1 MYTEFFEL
9 IEKPFSLS
17 TSPRFL
23 YLGEKHKEALAIL
36 KYGVMERQGFV
47 LLTGEVGT
55 GKTTMVRAL
64 LSSLNQNVKYVHL
77 ANPLLSPREFI
88 SYLILSAFEN
98 KIHFKTKS
106 EFLIAFEAFLTKV
119 QQRNRHFLLVI
130 DEAHKLSF
138 DLLEEIRLLSN
149 LETAEEKLISIF
161 LVGQPELNDKLSEP
175 RCRPLLQRISVR
187 YHIPPLDVK
196 ETREYVMTRLKKAGS
211 KRAEEIFPG
220 KTIDAIHQYSQGY
233 PRMINILSDNALL
246 LGYSKGESKISPAM
260 IKSCYQDLRL
270 GPSKEKAS
278 GMKKGASQEAL
289 PGGSV
294 FRPWWKWAA
303 VGLLIAGILAFAA
316 IRYGDRILARFVTA
330 SVEPTKPK
338 AEIVRAKAPVIEN
351 KPEKVAIPAAVP
363 STAEKQ
369 PPVVENMLEKVPAAA
384 AAPVPSAPVVVEGV
398 KPEVREEKKEV
409 PSEPSLERPSP
420 TEVRAG
426 PPEIA
431 AEPAGQT
438 IVVEP
443 GDTLGKLS
451 SKVYGRSSDRLLE
464 IIKKNNP
471 EIRNP
476 DLILP
481 GQKLIF
487 PPLPDSQTEIG
498 QD

>member
-36 KYGVMERQGFV
+36 RYGVMERQGFV

-64 LSSLNQNVKYVHL
+64 LSSLDTGVKYVHL

-119 QQRNRHFLLVI
+119 QQRNMHFLLVI

-138 DLLEEIRLLSN
+138 ELLEEIRLLSN

-161 LVGQPELNDKLSEP
+161 LVGQPELNERLSEP

-187 YHIPPLDVK
+187 YHIPPLDVR
-196 ETREYVMTRLKKAGS
+196 ETKEYVITRLKKAGS
-211 KRAEEIFPG
+211 RRAEEIFQG
-220 KTIDAIHQYSQGY
+220 KAINAIHEYSQGY
-233 PRMINILSDNALL
+233 PRMINILADNAML
-246 LGYSKGESKISPAM
+246 LGYSKGESNISPAM
-260 IKSCYQDLRL
+260 VKSCYQDLRL
-270 GPSKEKAS
+270 GGSAEKTTA
-278 GMKKGASQEAL
+278 GKKGVGRESG

-294 FRPWWKWAA
+294 FKSWWKWAA
-303 VGLLIAGILAFAA
+303 AVLLIAGILAFFAV
-316 IRYGDRILARFVTA
+316 RYGDQILAKLVSA
-330 SVEPTKPK
+330 SVVQPRPK
-338 AEIVRAKAPVIEN
+338 AETVGAKAPLMEK
-351 KPEKVAIPAAVP
+351 KPEEVAVVDTSPPVP
-363 STAEKQ
+363 EK
-369 PPVVENMLEKVPAAA
+369 PLPVVEE
-384 AAPVPSAPVVVEGV
+384 V
-398 KPEVREEKKEV
+398 KIEVEEKKETR
-409 PSEPSLERPSP
+409 SEPALERPSP

-426 PPEIA
+426 PAQVP

-438 IVVEP
+438 IVVER
-443 GDTLGKLS
+443 GDTLGRLS
-451 SKVYGRSSDRLLE
+451 SRVYGRSNERVIG
-464 IIKKNNP
+464 IIQKNNP
-471 EIRNP
+471 TIKDP
-476 DLILP
+476 DFILP
-481 GQKLIF
+481 GQKVIF
-487 PPLPDSQTEIG
+487 PPLPEAQ
-498 QD
+498 Q

>member
-36 KYGVMERQGFV
+36 RYGVMERQGFV

-119 QQRNRHFLLVI
+119 QQRNMHFLLVI

-161 LVGQPELNDKLSEP
+161 LVGQPELNERLSEP

-196 ETREYVMTRLKKAGS
+196 ETKEYVMTRLKKAGS
-211 KRAEEIFPG
+211 KRAEEIFPN

-233 PRMINILSDNALL
+233 PRMINILADNSLL

-260 IKSCYQDLRL
+260 VKSCFQDLRL
-270 GPSKEKAS
+270 GGSEEKA
-278 GMKKGASQEAL
+278 GGAKKRTGPEAGPKKGYFKS
-289 PGGSV
+289 
-294 FRPWWKWAA
+294 WWKWAA
-303 VGLLIAGILAFAA
+303 AALLIIGVLALLA
-316 IRYGDRILARFVTA
+316 ITYGERILARFVTA
-330 SVEPTKPK
+330 SVRPPAQKSE
-338 AEIVRAKAPVIEN
+338 VLRARAPLNET
-351 KPEKVAIPAAVP
+351 KPEKPATPALVP
-363 STAEKQ
+363 SVPEKQ
-369 PPVVENMLEKVPAAA
+369 E
-384 AAPVPSAPVVVEGV
+384 PVVVEEV
-398 KPEVREEKKEV
+398 KADVKEERKEART
-409 PSEPSLERPSP
+409 EPIPDRPAP
-420 TEVRAG
+420 PAVRAG
-426 PPEIA
+426 PSEVR

-438 IVVEP
+438 VVVER

-451 SKVYGRSSDRLLE
+451 SRVYGRSNERVLDM
-464 IIKKNNP
+464 IQKNNP
-471 EIRNP
+471 TIKNP

-481 GQKLIF
+481 GQRLVF
-487 PPLPDSQTEIG
+487 PPMPESQTEIG

>member
-36 KYGVMERQGFV
+36 RYGVMERQGFV

-64 LSSLNQNVKYVHL
+64 LSSLDKNVKYVHL

-88 SYLILSAFEN
+88 SYLILSAFQN
-98 KIHFKTKS
+98 RLHFKTKS

-119 QQRNRHFLLVI
+119 QQRNKHFLLVI

-161 LVGQPELNDKLSEP
+161 LVGQPELNDRLNEP

-196 ETREYVMTRLKKAGS
+196 ETREYMTTRLKKAGS

-220 KTIDAIHQYSQGY
+220 KTIDAIYRYSQGY
-233 PRMINILSDNALL
+233 PRMINILADNALL
-246 LGYSKGESKISPAM
+246 LGYSKGEGKITPAM
-260 IKSCYQDLRL
+260 IKSCYQDLRM
-270 GPSKEKAS
+270 GAPANKGSSEKSEPGKGKRFLS
-278 GMKKGASQEAL
+278 GTL
-289 PGGSV
+289 
-294 FRPWWKWAA
+294 RIWWKWAA
-303 VGLLIAGILAFAA
+303 AVLLIAGILAFLAV
-316 IRYGDRILARFVTA
+316 RYGDRILSGFVTA
-330 SVEPTKPK
+330 SVEPPKPK
-338 AEIVRAKAPVIEN
+338 TVMVRAKAPLREN
-351 KPEKVAIPAAVP
+351 KPEKAAAPAAVP
-363 STAEKQ
+363 SAPEKQ
-369 PPVVENMLEKVPAAA
+369 SPVVEEVKVQ
-384 AAPVPSAPVVVEGV
+384 V
-398 KPEVREEKKEV
+398 EEKKLSQPPAQE
-409 PSEPSLERPSP
+409 
-420 TEVRAG
+420 RAG
-426 PPEIA
+426 PSEVKPGPSEVQ
-431 AEPAGQT
+431 AEPAAQTVVVGQ
-438 IVVEP
+438 
-443 GDTLGKLS
+443 GDTLGKLAA
-451 SKVYGRSSDRLLE
+451 KLYGRSNERVLE
-464 IIKKNNP
+464 LIRKNNP
-471 EIRNP
+471 DIRDL

-487 PPLPDSQTEIG
+487 PPIPDSQ
-498 QD
+498 Q

>member
-36 KYGVMERQGFV
+36 RYGVMERQGFV

-88 SYLILSAFEN
+88 AYLILSAFEN

-119 QQRNRHFLLVI
+119 QRRNMHFLLVI

-161 LVGQPELNDKLSEP
+161 LVGQPELNERLSEP

-196 ETREYVMTRLKKAGS
+196 ETKEYVMTRLQKAGS
-211 KRAEEIFPG
+211 KRGEEIFPK

-233 PRMINILSDNALL
+233 PRMINILADNSLL

-260 IKSCYQDLRL
+260 VKSCYQDLRL
-270 GPSKEKAS
+270 GGSEERTS
-278 GMKKGASQEAL
+278 GAKKGTEAEAGPKL
-289 PGGSV
+289 GY
-294 FRPWWKWAA
+294 FKPWWKWAA
-303 VGLLIAGILAFAA
+303 AVLLIAGILAFLAV
-316 IRYGDRILARFVTA
+316 RYGDRILARFAAT
-330 SVEPTKPK
+330 S
-338 AEIVRAKAPVIEN
+338 VRAPAQKSELVGEKAPLSMN
-351 KPEKVAIPAAVP
+351 KPEQPAAPAIVP
-363 STAEKQ
+363 SVPEKQ
-369 PPVVENMLEKVPAAA
+369 E
-384 AAPVPSAPVVVEGV
+384 PVVVEEV
-398 KPEVREEKKEV
+398 KAEVKENKQMPSAPALEK
-409 PSEPSLERPSP
+409 PDSAA
-420 TEVRAG
+420 VRAG
-426 PPEIA
+426 PPETK

-438 IVVEP
+438 IVVER

-451 SKVYGRSSDRLLE
+451 SRVYGRSNERVLE
-464 IIKKNNP
+464 LIQKNNP
-471 EIRNP
+471 TIKDP
-476 DLILP
+476 DFILP
-481 GQKLIF
+481 GQKLHF
-487 PPLPDSQTEIG
+487 PPLPDSPPP
-498 QD
+498 

>member
-36 KYGVMERQGFV
+36 RYGVMERQGFV

-64 LSSLNQNVKYVHL
+64 LSSLDSGVKYVHL
-77 ANPLLSPREFI
+77 ANPLLSPKEFI

-98 KIHFKTKS
+98 KVHFKTKS
-106 EFLIAFEAFLTKV
+106 EFLIAFEAFLTKMR
-119 QQRNRHFLLVI
+119 QRNRHFLLVI

-161 LVGQPELNDKLSEP
+161 LVGQPELNDRLSEP

-211 KRAEEIFPG
+211 KRAEEIFSR
-220 KTIDAIHQYSQGY
+220 KTTDAVHQYSQGY
-233 PRMINILSDNALL
+233 PRMINLLSDNALL

-260 IKSCYQDLRL
+260 IESCYRDLQL
-270 GPSKEKAS
+270 GTSEEKAS
-278 GMKKGASQEAL
+278 ALKRASK
-289 PGGSV
+289 PGSEHLGGTLMS
-294 FRPWWKWAA
+294 RWKWAA
-303 VGLLIAGILAFAA
+303 VLLIAGILAFVA
-316 IRYGDRILARFVTA
+316 IMHGDQILAKFVSA
-330 SVEPTKPK
+330 SVKPPRPK
-338 AEIVRAKAPVIEN
+338 AEMVREKALVMEK
-351 KPEKVAIPAAVP
+351 KPEKIATPAAVA
-363 STAEKQ
+363 STPEKQ
-369 PPVVENMLEKVPAAA
+369 SPVVEE
-384 AAPVPSAPVVVEGV
+384 V
-398 KPEVREEKKEV
+398 KAEVKEKKEM
-409 PSEPSLERPSP
+409 PSEPALERPGPS
-420 TEVRAG
+420 EVRAG
-426 PPEIA
+426 PPEIR

-438 IVVEP
+438 IVVKR
-443 GDTLGKLS
+443 GDTLDMLS
-451 SKVYGRSSDRLLE
+451 SRIYGRSNERVIK
-464 IIKKNNP
+464 IIQKNNP
-471 EIRNP
+471 DIKDP
-476 DLILP
+476 DFILP

-487 PPLPDSQTEIG
+487 PPLPEGTQ
-498 QD
+498 

>member
-36 KYGVMERQGFV
+36 RYGVMERQAFV

-64 LSSLNQNVKYVHL
+64 LSSLDENVKYVHL

-88 SYLILSAFEN
+88 AYLILSAFQN

-106 EFLIAFEAFLTKV
+106 EFLIAFEAFLTKI
-119 QQRNRHFLLVI
+119 QQRDRHFLLVI

-161 LVGQPELNDKLSEP
+161 LVGQPELNDRLSEP

-196 ETREYVMTRLKKAGS
+196 ETKEYVMTRLQKAGS
-211 KRAEEIFPG
+211 KRAEEIFPN
-220 KTIDAIHQYSQGY
+220 KTIEAIHQYSQGY
-233 PRMINILSDNALL
+233 PRMINILADNSML
-246 LGYSKGESKISPAM
+246 LGYSKGQGKISPAM
-260 IKSCYQDLRL
+260 VKSCYQDLRL
-270 GPSKEKAS
+270 GSSEEKAS
-278 GMKKGASQEAL
+278 AGKGGHGSEAG
-289 PGGSV
+289 PEGGY
-294 FRPWWKWAA
+294 FKRWWKWAA
-303 VGLLIAGILAFAA
+303 AVLVIIGVLVLLGIT
-316 IRYGDRILARFVTA
+316 YGDRILARFAAT
-330 SVEPTKPK
+330 SVRPPAGK
-338 AEIVRAKAPVIEN
+338 AEVVRTKGPLNETIPEKPAGPAIVPSVPEKQEPVLVEEVKAEVKEN
-351 KPEKVAIPAAVP
+351 K
-363 STAEKQ
+363 Q
-369 PPVVENMLEKVPAAA
+369 M
-384 AAPVPSAPVVVEGV
+384 PSAPALE
-398 KPEVREEKKEV
+398 KPG
-409 PSEPSLERPSP
+409 SA
-420 TEVRAG
+420 EVRAG
-426 PPEIA
+426 PPETN

-438 IVVEP
+438 IVVER

-451 SKVYGRSSDRLLE
+451 IRIYGRSNDRVLE
-464 IIKKNNP
+464 MIQKNNP
-471 EIRNP
+471 TIKDP

-481 GQKLIF
+481 GQKLVF
-487 PPLPDSQTEIG
+487 PPIADGTQ
-498 QD
+498 

>member
-36 KYGVMERQGFV
+36 RYGVMERQGFV

-88 SYLILSAFEN
+88 AYLILSAFEN

-106 EFLIAFEAFLTKV
+106 EFLIAFEAFLTKI

-161 LVGQPELNDKLSEP
+161 LVGQPELNDRLSEP

-187 YHIPPLDVK
+187 YHIPPLDMK
-196 ETREYVMTRLKKAGS
+196 ETKEYVMTRLQKAGS
-211 KRAEEIFPG
+211 KRGEEIFPN

-233 PRMINILSDNALL
+233 PRMINILADNALL

-260 IKSCYQDLRL
+260 VKSCYQDLRL
-270 GPSKEKAS
+270 GVSEEKTGGAKKETGAEA
-278 GMKKGASQEAL
+278 GPKG
-289 PGGSV
+289 GY
-294 FRPWWKWAA
+294 FKPWWKWAA
-303 VGLLIAGILAFAA
+303 AVLLIIGVLAFLA
-316 IRYGDRILARFVTA
+316 ITYGDRILARFAAT
-330 SVEPTKPK
+330 SVRPPAQKSEM
-338 AEIVRAKAPVIEN
+338 VREKAPS
-351 KPEKVAIPAAVP
+351 KD
-363 STAEKQ
+363 TKQ
-369 PPVVENMLEKVPAAA
+369 GEPAAA
-384 AAPVPSAPVVVEGV
+384 AAVPSVPEKQEPVVVEEV
-398 KPEVREEKKEV
+398 KAEVKENKQMPSAPALEK
-409 PSEPSLERPSP
+409 PSP
-420 TEVRAG
+420 ADVRAG
-426 PPEIA
+426 PPEIK

-438 IVVEP
+438 IVVER

-451 SKVYGRSSDRLLE
+451 SRIYGRSNDRVLE
-464 IIKKNNP
+464 MIQKNNP
-471 EIRNP
+471 TIKDP
-476 DLILP
+476 DFILP
-481 GQKLIF
+481 GQKLHF
-487 PPLPDSQTEIG
+487 PPLPEG
-498 QD
+498 QQ

>member
-36 KYGVMERQGFV
+36 RYGVMERQGFV

-88 SYLILSAFEN
+88 AYLILSAFEN

-119 QQRNRHFLLVI
+119 QQRNMHFLLVI

-161 LVGQPELNDKLSEP
+161 LVGQPELNDRLSEP

-196 ETREYVMTRLKKAGS
+196 ETKEYVMTRLQKAGS
-211 KRAEEIFPG
+211 KRGEEIFPN

-233 PRMINILSDNALL
+233 PRMINILADNSLL

-260 IKSCYQDLRL
+260 VKSCYQDLRL
-270 GPSKEKAS
+270 GGSEERTS
-278 GMKKGASQEAL
+278 GAKKGGSPEAR
-289 PGGSV
+289 PKGGY
-294 FRPWWKWAA
+294 FKPWWKWAA
-303 VGLLIAGILAFAA
+303 AVVLLIGILAFFA
-316 IRYGDRILARFVTA
+316 IMYGDRILAKFVSA
-330 SVEPTKPK
+330 SVRLPAQKSEVVREKTPLSVTKPEQPAAPAIVPSVPEKQAPVAVEEVK
-338 AEIVRAKAPVIEN
+338 AEIK
-351 KPEKVAIPAAVP
+351 
-363 STAEKQ
+363 
-369 PPVVENMLEKVPAAA
+369 
-384 AAPVPSAPVVVEGV
+384 
-398 KPEVREEKKEV
+398 EEKKEMPPAPAV
-409 PSEPSLERPSP
+409 ERPSP
-420 TEVRAG
+420 AEVRAG
-426 PPEIA
+426 PPEIK

-438 IVVEP
+438 IVVER

-451 SKVYGRSSDRLLE
+451 IRVYGRSSDRVLE
-464 IIKKNNP
+464 LIQKNNP
-471 EIRNP
+471 AIKDP
-476 DLILP
+476 DRILP
-481 GQKLIF
+481 GQKLFF
-487 PPLPDSQTEIG
+487 PPIPDSPQ
-498 QD
+498 

>member
-9 IEKPFSLS
+9 VEKPFSLS

-64 LSSLNQNVKYVHL
+64 LSSLDTGVKYVHL

-106 EFLIAFEAFLTKV
+106 EFLFAFEAFLTKI
-119 QQRNRHFLLVI
+119 QQRNMHFLLVI

-161 LVGQPELNDKLSEP
+161 LVGQPELNDRLSEP

-196 ETREYVMTRLKKAGS
+196 ETREYVMTRLQKAGS

-220 KTIDAIHQYSQGY
+220 KTTDAIHQYSQGY
-233 PRMINILSDNALL
+233 PRMINILCDNALL

-260 IKSCYQDLRL
+260 IKACYQDRQL
-270 GPSKEKAS
+270 GTSEGKAS
-278 GMKKGASQEAL
+278 AS
-289 PGGSV
+289 
-294 FRPWWKWAA
+294 K
-303 VGLLIAGILAFAA
+303 
-316 IRYGDRILARFVTA
+316 
-330 SVEPTKPK
+330 
-338 AEIVRAKAPVIEN
+338 KAP
-351 KPEKVAIPAAVP
+351 KPGSEH
-363 STAEKQ
+363 
-369 PPVVENMLEKVPAAA
+369 VV
-384 AAPVPSAPVVVEGV
+384 
-398 KPEVREEKKEV
+398 
-409 PSEPSLERPSP
+409 
-420 TEVRAG
+420 
-426 PPEIA
+426 
-431 AEPAGQT
+431 
-438 IVVEP
+438 
-443 GDTLGKLS
+443 
-451 SKVYGRSSDRLLE
+451 
-464 IIKKNNP
+464 
-471 EIRNP
+471 
-476 DLILP
+476 
-481 GQKLIF
+481 
-487 PPLPDSQTEIG
+487 
-498 QD
+498 

>member
-36 KYGVMERQGFV
+36 RYGVMERQGFV

-64 LSSLNQNVKYVHL
+64 LSSLDKNVKYVHL

-106 EFLIAFEAFLTKV
+106 EFLIAFEAFLTKI

-161 LVGQPELNDKLSEP
+161 LVGQPELNDRLNEP

-187 YHIPPLDVK
+187 YHIPPLDAK

-211 KRAEEIFPG
+211 KRAEEIFRG
-220 KTIDAIHQYSQGY
+220 KAIDAIHQYSQGY

-246 LGYSKGESKISPAM
+246 LGYSKGESRISPAM

-270 GPSKEKAS
+270 GASEERAS
-278 GMKKGASQEAL
+278 GVRKGAGHKAGSRT
-289 PGGSV
+289 SV
-294 FRPWWKWAA
+294 FKPWWKWAVA
-303 VGLLIAGILAFAA
+303 VLLVAVILAFLAV
-316 IRYGDRILARFVTA
+316 RYGDQILAKFVSA
-330 SVEPTKPK
+330 SVEPPK
-338 AEIVRAKAPVIEN
+338 TRVEVFQSKAP
-351 KPEKVAIPAAVP
+351 PTP
-363 STAEKQ
+363 SALEKQ
-369 PPVVENMLEKVPAAA
+369 PPVAEE
-384 AAPVPSAPVVVEGV
+384 V
-398 KPEVREEKKEV
+398 KAEVQEKKEM
-409 PSEPSLERPSP
+409 PSEPAVEKPSP
-420 TEVRAG
+420 AEVRAG
-426 PPEIA
+426 LSEIQ
-431 AEPAGQT
+431 AEPAEQT
-438 IVVEP
+438 IVVER

-451 SKVYGRSSDRLLE
+451 IRVYGRSNERVLE
-464 IIKKNNP
+464 IIRKNNP
-471 EIRNP
+471 EIKDP
-476 DLILP
+476 DHILP

-487 PPLPDSQTEIG
+487 PPIPDSQ
-498 QD
+498 Q

>member
-36 KYGVMERQGFV
+36 RYGVMERQGFV

-64 LSSLNQNVKYVHL
+64 LSSLNTNVKYVHL

-119 QQRNRHFLLVI
+119 QQRNKHFLLVI

-161 LVGQPELNDKLSEP
+161 LVGQPELNDRLSEP

-196 ETREYVMTRLKKAGS
+196 ETKEYVMTRLRKAGS
-211 KRAEEIFPG
+211 KRAEEIFHG

-270 GPSKEKAS
+270 GGSEEKTTA
-278 GMKKGASQEAL
+278 GKKGVGQETGPKA
-289 PGGSV
+289 GT
-294 FRPWWKWAA
+294 FKPWWKWAA
-303 VGLLIAGILAFAA
+303 AVLLIAGILAFLAV
-316 IRYGDRILARFVTA
+316 RYGDRILSGFVTA
-330 SVEPTKPK
+330 SVEPPK
-338 AEIVRAKAPVIEN
+338 TRVEVFQAKAPVIQN
-351 KPEKVAIPAAVP
+351 KPEKAAAQAAVP
-363 STAEKQ
+363 SAPEKQ
-369 PPVVENMLEKVPAAA
+369 PPVVEEVEIELE
-384 AAPVPSAPVVVEGV
+384 V
-398 KPEVREEKKEV
+398 KQAR
-409 PSEPSLERPSP
+409 PSEPTLERPGP
-420 TEVRAG
+420 AEVRAG
-426 PPEIA
+426 PPEIR

-438 IVVEP
+438 IVVER

-451 SKVYGRSSDRLLE
+451 SRVYGRSNERVLD
-464 IIKKNNP
+464 IIQKNNP
-471 EIRNP
+471 SLRDP

-487 PPLPDSQTEIG
+487 PPLPGTPPQ
-498 QD
+498 

>member
-36 KYGVMERQGFV
+36 RYGVMERQGFV

-119 QQRNRHFLLVI
+119 QQRNMHFLLVI

-161 LVGQPELNDKLSEP
+161 LVGQPELNERLSES

-187 YHIPPLDVK
+187 YHIPPLDPK
-196 ETREYVMTRLKKAGS
+196 ETREYIMTRLQKAGS
-211 KRAEEIFPG
+211 KRGEEIFPA
-220 KTIDAIHQYSQGY
+220 KATDAVHQFSQGY
-233 PRMINILSDNALL
+233 PRMINVLADNAML
-246 LGYSKGESKISPAM
+246 LGYSKGEGKITPAM

-270 GPSKEKAS
+270 GGSEEKA
-278 GMKKGASQEAL
+278 GEGKKEA
-289 PGGSV
+289 GSEAV
-294 FRPWWKWAA
+294 RRKGYFKPWWKWAVA
-303 VGLLIAGILAFAA
+303 ALLIIGLLAFFAV
-316 IRYGDRILARFVTA
+316 RYGDRIVSGFVSA
-330 SVEPTKPK
+330 SVKTAAPK
-338 AEIVRAKAPVIEN
+338 FERVRENAPVTVN
-351 KPEKVAIPAAVP
+351 KPEKEVATPAPAPSVP
-363 STAEKQ
+363 EKQ
-369 PPVVENMLEKVPAAA
+369 APVVEA
-384 AAPVPSAPVVVEGV
+384 V
-398 KPEVREEKKEV
+398 KAEAKEERKET
-409 PSEPSLERPSP
+409 PSEPKLEKPLTS
-420 TEVRAG
+420 EVRAG
-426 PPEIA
+426 PA
-431 AEPAGQT
+431 DVRAEPAGQT
-438 IVVEP
+438 IVVER

-451 SKVYGRSSDRLLE
+451 SKVYGRSNDRVLE
-464 IIKKNNP
+464 MIQKKNP
-471 EIRNP
+471 AIRDP
-476 DLILP
+476 DHILP
-481 GQKLIF
+481 GQKLLF
-487 PPLPDSQTEIG
+487 PPLPESHPKIG

>member
-36 KYGVMERQGFV
+36 RYGVMERQGFV

-88 SYLILSAFEN
+88 SYLILSAFQN

-106 EFLIAFEAFLTKV
+106 EFLIAFEAFLTKL
-119 QQRNRHFLLVI
+119 QQRNMHFLLVI

-161 LVGQPELNDKLSEP
+161 LVGQPELNERLSEP

-196 ETREYVMTRLKKAGS
+196 ETKEYVMTRLQKAGS
-211 KRAEEIFPG
+211 KRAEKIFPD
-220 KTIDAIHQYSQGY
+220 KTIDAIHQYSQGF
-233 PRMINILSDNALL
+233 PRMINILADNSLL
-246 LGYSKGESKISPAM
+246 LGYSKGESKISHGM
-260 IKSCYQDLRL
+260 VKSCYQDLRL
-270 GPSKEKAS
+270 GASEEKAI
-278 GMKKGASQEAL
+278 GAKKGVGQES
-289 PGGSV
+289 GSEAGV
-294 FRPWWKWAA
+294 LKQWLKWGAA
-303 VGLLIAGILAFAA
+303 VLLIAGILVFLAV
-316 IRYGDRILARFVTA
+316 RYGDQILSGFVSA
-330 SVEPTKPK
+330 SVKPPKTKV
-338 AEIVRAKAPVIEN
+338 EVFQFKAPVMEN
-351 KPEKVAIPAAVP
+351 KSEKVVAP
-363 STAEKQ
+363 
-369 PPVVENMLEKVPAAA
+369 
-384 AAPVPSAPVVVEGV
+384 APVPSAQSVPEKQPLFVEEV
-398 KPEVREEKKEV
+398 KAEVEEGKEDMASDASLEKIG
-409 PSEPSLERPSP
+409 PSEM
-420 TEVRAG
+420 RAR
-426 PPEIA
+426 PPEIT

-438 IVVEP
+438 IVVER

-451 SKVYGRSSDRLLE
+451 IRVYSRSNERVLE
-464 IIKKNNP
+464 MIQKNNP
-471 EIRNP
+471 TIRDP

-481 GQKLIF
+481 GQKLHF
-487 PPLPDSQTEIG
+487 PPIPDSPPP
-498 QD
+498 

>member
-36 KYGVMERQGFV
+36 RYGVMERQGFV

-119 QQRNRHFLLVI
+119 QQRNMHFLLVI

-161 LVGQPELNDKLSEP
+161 LVGQPELNERLSEP

-211 KRAEEIFPG
+211 RRAEEIFPN

-233 PRMINILSDNALL
+233 PRMINILADNSLL

-260 IKSCYQDLRL
+260 VKSCFQDLRL
-270 GPSKEKAS
+270 GGSEEKA
-278 GMKKGASQEAL
+278 GGAKKRTGSEVG
-289 PGGSV
+289 PKGG
-294 FRPWWKWAA
+294 FPRAWWKWAA
-303 VGLLIAGILAFAA
+303 AALLIAGVLAFLAF
-316 IRYGDRILARFVTA
+316 RYGDRILSGFVSA
-330 SVEPTKPK
+330 SVEPSKTRVEVFQTRTPLMETQPQQEAAPTPVLSVPDKQPAAVVEEIK
-338 AEIVRAKAPVIEN
+338 AEVKEQKKEMPSEPVIE
-351 KPEKVAIPAAVP
+351 
-363 STAEKQ
+363 
-369 PPVVENMLEKVPAAA
+369 
-384 AAPVPSAPVVVEGV
+384 
-398 KPEVREEKKEV
+398 
-409 PSEPSLERPSP
+409 RPNP

-426 PPEIA
+426 PPVIM

-438 IVVEP
+438 IVVER

-451 SKVYGRSSDRLLE
+451 SRVYGRSNERVLDLIR
-464 IIKKNNP
+464 KNNP
-471 EIRNP
+471 TIRDP

-481 GQKLIF
+481 GQRLFF
-487 PPLPDSQTEIG
+487 PPISDSPPP
-498 QD
+498 

>member
-36 KYGVMERQGFV
+36 RYGVMERQGFV

-88 SYLILSAFEN
+88 AYLILSAFEN

-119 QQRNRHFLLVI
+119 QQRNMHFLLVI

-161 LVGQPELNDKLSEP
+161 LVGQPELNERLSEP

-196 ETREYVMTRLKKAGS
+196 ETKEYVMTRLKKAGS
-211 KRAEEIFPG
+211 KRAEEIFPN
-220 KTIDAIHQYSQGY
+220 KTIDAIHQYSEGY
-233 PRMINILSDNALL
+233 PRMINILADNSLL
-246 LGYSKGESKISPAM
+246 LGYSKGESEISPGM
-260 IKSCYQDLRL
+260 VKSCFQDLRL
-270 GPSKEKAS
+270 GGSEEKAS
-278 GMKKGASQEAL
+278 GAKKGGSSEAG
-289 PGGSV
+289 PKGGFLSA
-294 FRPWWKWAA
+294 WWKWVAA
-303 VGLLIAGILAFAA
+303 ALLIVGILAFLAV
-316 IRYGDRILARFVTA
+316 RYGDRILSGFVSA
-330 SVEPTKPK
+330 SVQPTKPK
-338 AEIVRAKAPVIEN
+338 AEMVREKVPVTEN
-351 KPEKVAIPAAVP
+351 KPEDPAAPALIP
-363 STAEKQ
+363 SETMKQ
-369 PPVVENMLEKVPAAA
+369 E
-384 AAPVPSAPVVVEGV
+384 PVVVEEV
-398 KPEVREEKKEV
+398 KAEVKQNKEV
-409 PSEPSLERPSP
+409 PSEPVLDRPIP
-420 TEVRAG
+420 PAVRAG
-426 PPEIA
+426 PPEIRG
-431 AEPAGQT
+431 EPAGQT
-438 IVVEP
+438 IIVER

-451 SKVYGRSSDRLLE
+451 GRVYGRTNDRVLDM
-464 IIKKNNP
+464 IQKNNP
-471 EIRNP
+471 AIKDP
-476 DLILP
+476 DLIIP

-487 PPLPDSQTEIG
+487 PPIPDSPPP
-498 QD
+498 

>member
-36 KYGVMERQGFV
+36 RYGVMERQGFV

-64 LSSLNQNVKYVHL
+64 LSSLDKNVKYVHL

-88 SYLILSAFEN
+88 AYLILSAFEN

-119 QQRNRHFLLVI
+119 QQRNMHFLLVI

-161 LVGQPELNDKLSEP
+161 LVGQPELNERLSEP

-196 ETREYVMTRLKKAGS
+196 ETKEYVMTRLQKAGS
-211 KRAEEIFPG
+211 KRGEEIFPN
-220 KTIDAIHQYSQGY
+220 KTIDAVHQYSQGY
-233 PRMINILSDNALL
+233 PRMINILADNALL
-246 LGYSKGESKISPAM
+246 LGYSKGEGKITPAM

-270 GPSKEKAS
+270 GGSEEKES
-278 GMKKGASQEAL
+278 GAKKGTAREAG
-289 PGGSV
+289 PKGGY
-294 FRPWWKWAA
+294 FKPWWKWAA
-303 VGLLIAGILAFAA
+303 AVLVIMGILAFVAV
-316 IRYGDRILARFVTA
+316 IYGDRILAKFVSAFVQPPAQKT
-330 SVEPTKPK
+330 EMIR
-338 AEIVRAKAPVIEN
+338 EKAPLKEA
-351 KPEKVAIPAAVP
+351 KPESPAAPTIVP
-363 STAEKQ
+363 SVPEKQ
-369 PPVVENMLEKVPAAA
+369 PPLVEE
-384 AAPVPSAPVVVEGV
+384 V
-398 KPEVREEKKEV
+398 KAEVKEEKKEMPSV
-409 PSEPSLERPSP
+409 PALEKPGSA
-420 TEVRAG
+420 EVRAG
-426 PPEIA
+426 PPETK

-438 IVVEP
+438 IVVER

-451 SKVYGRSSDRLLE
+451 SRVYGRSNERVLE
-464 IIKKNNP
+464 LIQKNNP
-471 EIRNP
+471 TIKDP
-476 DLILP
+476 DFILP
-481 GQKLIF
+481 GQKLVF
-487 PPLPDSQTEIG
+487 PPIPDSPQ
-498 QD
+498 

>member
-36 KYGVMERQGFV
+36 RYGVMERQGFV

-64 LSSLNQNVKYVHL
+64 LSSLDKNVKYVHL

-88 SYLILSAFEN
+88 AYLILSAFEN

-161 LVGQPELNDKLSEP
+161 LVGQPELNDRLSEP

-196 ETREYVMTRLKKAGS
+196 ETKEYIMTRLKKAGS
-211 KRAEEIFPG
+211 KRAEEIFPNR
-220 KTIDAIHQYSQGY
+220 TIDAIHQYSQGY
-233 PRMINILSDNALL
+233 PRMINILADNSLL
-246 LGYSKGESKISPAM
+246 LGYSKEESRISPAM
-260 IKSCYQDLRL
+260 VRSCYQDLRL
-270 GPSKEKAS
+270 GVSEDKAT
-278 GMKKGASQEAL
+278 GMKKAVSPEAGTK
-289 PGGSV
+289 GGY
-294 FRPWWKWAA
+294 FKPWWKWAA
-303 VGLLIAGILAFAA
+303 AILLIIGVLAFLAV
-316 IRYGDRILARFVTA
+316 RYGDRIVSGFVSA
-330 SVEPTKPK
+330 SVKTPGPK
-338 AEIVRAKAPVIEN
+338 SEIVREKAPLKET
-351 KPEKVAIPAAVP
+351 KPEKPVAPALVP
-363 STAEKQ
+363 PVPEKQ
-369 PPVVENMLEKVPAAA
+369 PAVAGEAVKAETKENKQM
-384 AAPVPSAPVVVEGV
+384 PSAPA
-398 KPEVREEKKEV
+398 
-409 PSEPSLERPSP
+409 LERPGP
-420 TEVRAG
+420 AEGRAG
-426 PPEIA
+426 PPEIR

-438 IVVEP
+438 IVVER

-451 SKVYGRSSDRLLE
+451 SRVYGRSNERVLE
-464 IIKKNNP
+464 MIQKNNP
-471 EIRNP
+471 TVRDP
-476 DLILP
+476 DHILP

-487 PPLPDSQTEIG
+487 PPIPDSQ
-498 QD
+498 Q

>member
-36 KYGVMERQGFV
+36 RYGVMERQGFV

-64 LSSLNQNVKYVHL
+64 ISSLDTSVKYVHL
-77 ANPLLSPREFI
+77 ANPLLSPREFV
-88 SYLILSAFEN
+88 SYLILSAFDN
-98 KIHFKTKS
+98 RLHFKSKP
-106 EFLIAFEAFLTKV
+106 EFLIAFEAFLTKM
-119 QQRNRHFLLVI
+119 QQRNMHFVLVI

-161 LVGQPELNDKLSEP
+161 LVGQPELNDRLSEP

-196 ETREYVMTRLKKAGS
+196 ETREYVMTRLQKAGS

-220 KTIDAIHQYSQGY
+220 KTTDAIHQYSQGY
-233 PRMINILSDNALL
+233 PRMINILADNALL
-246 LGYSKGESKISPAM
+246 LGYSKGESKISPGM

-270 GPSKEKAS
+270 GDSEEKAS
-278 GMKKGASQEAL
+278 AL
-289 PGGSV
+289 KRAPKPESEHVGGT
-294 FRPWWKWAA
+294 FMTRWKWAA
-303 VGLLIAGILAFAA
+303 AILLIAGILAFLAV
-316 IRYGDRILARFVTA
+316 RYGDQILTKFVSA
-330 SVEPTKPK
+330 SVETPK
-338 AEIVRAKAPVIEN
+338 TRVEVLQAKVPVTES
-351 KPEKVAIPAAVP
+351 KPEKTAVAAAVP
-363 STAEKQ
+363 PAPEKQ
-369 PPVVENMLEKVPAAA
+369 APIVEEVEIELE
-384 AAPVPSAPVVVEGV
+384 V
-398 KPEVREEKKEV
+398 KKAS
-409 PSEPSLERPSP
+409 PSEPPPQSP
-420 TEVRAG
+420 APNDVRAG
-426 PPEIA
+426 PSEIQ

-438 IVVEP
+438 IVVER

-451 SKVYGRSSDRLLE
+451 SRVYGRANDRV
-464 IIKKNNP
+464 IGVIQKNNP
-471 EIRNP
+471 AIRDP

-481 GQKLIF
+481 GQKVFF
-487 PPLPDSQTEIG
+487 PPISEETQ
-498 QD
+498 

>member
-36 KYGVMERQGFV
+36 RYGVMERQGFV

-64 LSSLNQNVKYVHL
+64 LSSLDKSVKYVHL

-88 SYLILSAFEN
+88 AYLILSAFEN

-106 EFLIAFEAFLTKV
+106 EFLIAFEAFLTKI

-161 LVGQPELNDKLSEP
+161 LVGQPELNDRLNEP

-187 YHIPPLDVK
+187 YHIPPLDAK

-211 KRAEEIFPG
+211 KRGEEIFPG
-220 KTIDAIHQYSQGY
+220 KTTDAIHQYSQGY
-233 PRMINILSDNALL
+233 PRMINILADNALL
-246 LGYSKGESKISPAM
+246 LGYSKGEGKITPAM

-270 GPSKEKAS
+270 GGSEEKA
-278 GMKKGASQEAL
+278 GGVKKGTL
-289 PGGSV
+289 FDGGPKGRY
-294 FRPWWKWAA
+294 FKPWWKWAA
-303 VGLLIAGILAFAA
+303 AVLLILGVLAFLAVT
-316 IRYGDRILARFVTA
+316 YGDRILARFVTA
-330 SVEPTKPK
+330 SVRPPIQKTD
-338 AEIVRAKAPVIEN
+338 IVREKAPLKETE
-351 KPEKVAIPAAVP
+351 PEQPAAPAIVP
-363 STAEKQ
+363 SVPEKQ
-369 PPVVENMLEKVPAAA
+369 PPAAVEE
-384 AAPVPSAPVVVEGV
+384 V
-398 KPEVREEKKEV
+398 KAEVKEEKKEV
-409 PSEPSLERPSP
+409 PAEPALDRPAP
-420 TEVRAG
+420 PAVRAG
-426 PPEIA
+426 PPEIKE
-431 AEPAGQT
+431 EPAGQT
-438 IVVEP
+438 IVVER

-451 SKVYGRSSDRLLE
+451 SRVYGRSNDRVLE
-464 IIKKNNP
+464 IIQKNNP
-471 EIRNP
+471 TIKDP
-476 DLILP
+476 DHILP
-481 GQKLIF
+481 GQTLHF
-487 PPLPDSQTEIG
+487 PPLPDSQ
-498 QD
+498 Q

>member
-36 KYGVMERQGFV
+36 RYGVMEHQGFV

-64 LSSLNQNVKYVHL
+64 LSSLDKNVKYVHL

-88 SYLILSAFEN
+88 AYLILSAFEN

-106 EFLIAFEAFLTKV
+106 EFLIAFEAFLTKI

-161 LVGQPELNDKLSEP
+161 LVGQPELNDRLNEP

-187 YHIPPLDVK
+187 YHIPPLDAK

-211 KRAEEIFPG
+211 KTEEEIFPA
-220 KTIDAIHQYSQGY
+220 KTTDAIHHYSQGY
-233 PRMINILSDNALL
+233 PRMINVLADNAML
-246 LGYSKGESKISPAM
+246 LGYSKGEGKISPAM

-270 GPSKEKAS
+270 GISEEKTSTGKKEKRS
-278 GMKKGASQEAL
+278 EAG
-289 PGGSV
+289 PRGGYS
-294 FRPWWKWAA
+294 RPWWKWAA
-303 VGLLIAGILAFAA
+303 AVLVIIGVLVFLVIS
-316 IRYGDRILARFVTA
+316 YGDLILARFAATSRRPPEQKSEVVREKA
-330 SVEPTKPK
+330 SLKETIPEQHAAPAVAPSAPEKQPAVVEPPGL
-338 AEIVRAKAPVIEN
+338 RA
-351 KPEKVAIPAAVP
+351 PASTPVP
-363 STAEKQ
+363 SVQEEQ
-369 PPVVENMLEKVPAAA
+369 PPVVFEE
-384 AAPVPSAPVVVEGV
+384 V
-398 KPEVREEKKEV
+398 KAEVKEEKKEM
-409 PSEPSLERPSP
+409 PPAPAAERPSSV
-420 TEVRAG
+420 EVRAG
-426 PPEIA
+426 PHEIK

-438 IVVEP
+438 IVVER

-451 SKVYGRSSDRLLE
+451 SRVYGRSNDRV
-464 IIKKNNP
+464 IDMIQKNNP
-471 EIRNP
+471 SIRDP

-481 GQKLIF
+481 GQELVF
-487 PPLPDSQTEIG
+487 PPIPDSQ
-498 QD
+498 Q

>member
-36 KYGVMERQGFV
+36 RYGVIERQGFV

-98 KIHFKTKS
+98 KIHFKAKS
-106 EFLIAFEAFLTKV
+106 EFLIAFEAFLTKM
-119 QQRNRHFLLVI
+119 QQREKHFLLVV

-161 LVGQPELNDKLSEP
+161 LVGQPELNEKLSEP

-187 YHIPPLDVK
+187 YNIPPLDAK

-211 KRAEEIFPG
+211 KRAEEIFPN
-220 KTIDAIHQYSQGY
+220 KTIDAVHQYSQGY
-233 PRMINILSDNALL
+233 PRMINILADNSML

-260 IKSCYQDLRL
+260 VKSCYQDLRL
-270 GPSKEKAS
+270 GGSGEKGSSPRRRSPSKAS
-278 GMKKGASQEAL
+278 TL
-289 PGGSV
+289 
-294 FRPWWKWAA
+294 RPWWKWAA
-303 VGLLIAGILAFAA
+303 VVFLIAGALAFLAVTYGDQILAKFVAA
-316 IRYGDRILARFVTA
+316 TVRPPA
-330 SVEPTKPK
+330 PK
-338 AEIVRAKAPVIEN
+338 SEMVREKAPASQT
-351 KPEKVAIPAAVP
+351 KSQQAAAPAPVP
-363 STAEKQ
+363 SVPEKQ
-369 PPVVENMLEKVPAAA
+369 PPVV
-384 AAPVPSAPVVVEGV
+384 VEEV
-398 KPEVREEKKEV
+398 KAEVKEEKKETI
-409 PSEPSLERPSP
+409 SEPAVEKPSSA
-420 TEVRAG
+420 EVRAG
-426 PPEIA
+426 PPETE
-431 AEPAGQT
+431 AEPAGQN
-438 IVVEP
+438 IVVEW
-443 GDTLGKLS
+443 GDTLDKLS
-451 SKVYGRSSDRLLE
+451 RRVYGRSNERVIDV
-464 IIKKNNP
+464 IQKNNP
-471 EIRNP
+471 AIRDP
-476 DLILP
+476 DFILP
-481 GQKLIF
+481 GQEIIF
-487 PPLPDSQTEIG
+487 PPIPDSQPKIG

>member
-36 KYGVMERQGFV
+36 RYGVMERQGFV

-64 LSSLNQNVKYVHL
+64 LSSLDKNVKYVHL

-106 EFLIAFEAFLTKV
+106 EFLIAFEAFLTKI

-161 LVGQPELNDKLSEP
+161 LVGQPELNDRLNEP

-187 YHIPPLDVK
+187 YHIPPLDAK
-196 ETREYVMTRLKKAGS
+196 ETKEYIITRLKKAGS

-220 KTIDAIHQYSQGY
+220 KAIDAIHQYSQGY

-246 LGYSKGESKISPAM
+246 LGYSKGESKISTAM
-260 IKSCYQDLRL
+260 VKSCYQDLRL
-270 GPSKEKAS
+270 GGSEEKAN
-278 GMKKGASQEAL
+278 GAKKRAGQEAG
-289 PGGSV
+289 PKAIV
-294 FRPWWKWAA
+294 FGPWWKWAA
-303 VGLLIAGILAFAA
+303 VFLLIAGILAFLAV
-316 IRYGDRILARFVTA
+316 RYGDQILAKFVTA
-330 SVEPTKPK
+330 SVEPPKPK
-338 AEIVRAKAPVIEN
+338 AEMVRAKAP
-351 KPEKVAIPAAVP
+351 PTP
-363 STAEKQ
+363 SAPEKQ
-369 PPVVENMLEKVPAAA
+369 PPVVEEVEIELE
-384 AAPVPSAPVVVEGV
+384 V
-398 KPEVREEKKEV
+398 KQAK
-409 PSEPSLERPSP
+409 PSEPALERLDPS
-420 TEVRAG
+420 EARAG
-426 PPEIA
+426 PSEIR

-438 IVVEP
+438 IVVER

-451 SKVYGRSSDRLLE
+451 SRLYGRSSERLLE

-471 EIRNP
+471 SITDP

-481 GQKLIF
+481 GQKLFF
-487 PPLPDSQTEIG
+487 PPIPDSQ
-498 QD
+498 Q